1 MHRTAKP
8 HAIQRPDRRKFPDL
22 PIRNLDNRRHN
33 CGANLQKTEFDMRIA
48 LYQPE
53 IAGNVG
59 AVLRLS
65 ACLNVA
71 CDIIEPCGFPFSDKG
86 LKRAGMDYADAVEI
100 ERHQGA
106 LEFIATAK
114 NHNRRI
120 VLMTTKGS
128 TSLFNVEFR
137 ADDIILMGSESS
149 GVPEE
154 VHAAADLRIRIP
166 IQAQFRSLNVSVAAG
181 IALAEALR
189 QTGQLPPE

>member
-1 MHRTAKP
+1 MRFK
-8 HAIQRPDRRKFPDL
+8 RPDRRNFCDL
-22 PIRNLDNRRHN
+22 PIRNLANRRHN
-33 CGANLQKTEFDMRIA
+33 CVPKLQKMEFEVRIA
-48 LYQPE
+48 LFQPE

-100 ERHQGA
+100 ERHSDA
-106 LEFIATAK
+106 AEFIKNAKAK
-114 NHNRRI
+114 NCRI

-128 TSLFNVEFR
+128 NSLFDVEFR

-154 VHAAADLRIRIP
+154 MHAAADLRIRIP
-166 IQAQFRSLNVSVAAG
+166 MQPPFRSLNVAVAAG

>member
-1 MHRTAKP
+1 
-8 HAIQRPDRRKFPDL
+8 
-22 PIRNLDNRRHN
+22 
-33 CGANLQKTEFDMRIA
+33 MRIA

-59 AVLRLS
+59 AVLRLA

-100 ERHQGA
+100 ERHAEAAGFVA
-106 LEFIATAK
+106 SAK
-114 NHNRRI
+114 AHNRRI

-137 ADDIILMGSESS
+137 ADDIILMGSESL

-154 VHAAADLRIRIP
+154 MHAAADLRIRIP
-166 IQAQFRSLNVSVAAG
+166 MQAQFRSLNVSVAAG

-189 QTGQLPPE
+189 QTGQLPPQPLSDE

>member
-1 MHRTAKP
+1 M
-8 HAIQRPDRRKFPDL
+8 
-22 PIRNLDNRRHN
+22 
-33 CGANLQKTEFDMRIA
+33 QKAEFDVRIA

-100 ERHQGA
+100 ERHSDAGA
-106 LEFIATAK
+106 FIASA
-114 NHNRRI
+114 NANNRRI

-128 TSLFNVEFR
+128 TSLFNVEFG

-154 VHAAADLRIRIP
+154 IHAAADLRIRIP
-166 IQAQFRSLNVSVAAG
+166 MQPPFRSLNVSVAAG

>member
-1 MHRTAKP
+1 M
-8 HAIQRPDRRKFPDL
+8 
-22 PIRNLDNRRHN
+22 
-33 CGANLQKTEFDMRIA
+33 EFSLRIA

-86 LKRAGMDYADAVEI
+86 LKRAGMDYADAVVI

-106 LEFIATAK
+106 SEFIANARS
-114 NHNRRI
+114 NNRRI
-120 VLMTTKGS
+120 VLMTTKAS
-128 TSLFNVEFR
+128 ISLFNAEFHP
-137 ADDIILMGSESS
+137 DDIILMGSEGS
-149 GVPEE
+149 GVPDDI
-154 VHAAADLRIRIP
+154 HSAADLRIRIP
-166 IQAQFRSLNVSVAAG
+166 MQPQFRSLNVSVAAG

-189 QTGQLPPE
+189 QTGQLPTQTFSEV